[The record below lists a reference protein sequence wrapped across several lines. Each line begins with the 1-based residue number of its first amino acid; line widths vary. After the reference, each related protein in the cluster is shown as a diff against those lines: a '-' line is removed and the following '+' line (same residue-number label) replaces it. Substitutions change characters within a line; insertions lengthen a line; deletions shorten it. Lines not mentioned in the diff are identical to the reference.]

1 MSETK
6 QEAPSIKVL
15 TPAYMG
21 NVSTKYFH
29 SVVNLGN
36 YLSKVG
42 VAMSVETLP
51 NCSLISLGRNIMVK
65 RALEDPN
72 WTHIMWIDSDIEF
85 DPRCVHSMLRDDKD
99 IVGGLYPKKGL
110 PIDFASAP
118 MPGGEMTQD
127 LVETDYVATGFM
139 LIKRKVITD
148 MIEAFPERRFF
159 YQGSDEFY
167 DLFSPYIDTEMSNR
181 LYLTEDYAFCRL
193 ARKIGYRSFMSLRFT
208 LGHHGVFTFSKDN
221 EEQMLKEYERMGYIE
236 IKQMTPD
243 WEKISKE
250 EGKTEK

>member
-1 MSETK
+1 MTDTK
-6 QEAPSIKVL
+6 QDPPVIKVL

-21 NVSTKYFH
+21 QVTTKYFH
-29 SVVNLGN
+29 SVMNLGS

-51 NCSLISLGRNIMVK
+51 NCSLISLGRNIMVQ
-65 RALEDPN
+65 RALQDPD

-85 DPRCVHSMLRDDKD
+85 DPRCIHSMLVDDKD
-99 IVGGLYPKKGL
+99 ILGGMYPKKGL
-110 PIDFASAP
+110 PIDFASSP
-118 MPGGEMTQD
+118 MRGGESTEHLM
-127 LVETDYVATGFM
+127 ETDYVATGFM

-148 MIEAFPERRFF
+148 MIEAFPERKFF

-167 DLFSPYIDTEMSNR
+167 DLFSPYIDTEMPNR

-193 ARKIGYRSFMSLRFT
+193 ARKIGYKSFMSLRFA
-208 LGHHGVFTFSKDN
+208 LGHHGVFTFSKDQ
-221 EEQMLKEYERMGYIE
+221 EEQMLKKYERMGYIE

-243 WEKISKE
+243 WKKIKE
-250 EGKTEK
+250 ETNEQ